1 MINKLSLSSLRIVFR
16 IENIFKNLLI
26 FLPLLLSERIAT
38 TDDLLILGSGF
49 LIFSIMTSICY
60 STNDYTDKK
69 KDIINKLKVNK
80 IVLDK
85 NIIIFLN
92 FFLFLFLIYLY
103 QFTHLFNF
111 YLVVYLFSFYFYN
124 FFVKSFF
131 LIDIIFLTSF
141 YIIRIFYGSELIDLD
156 ISYWFLFFFISFFLI
171 FSIFKRMIQ
180 IYVNNLKSKK
190 NKIINY
196 SFNDYPFLKK
206 IVIFAPGAAFGPSKM
221 WPVNKFK
228 ELLKRLDQNYKILI
242 LGSKSEVNLG
252 DQIADGGKAINLCGK
267 TSIQDAVDLMH
278 ISEFCVS
285 NDSGLMHLASATKTK
300 SISIYGATS
309 PDLTPPL
316 TTNKEIHY
324 RRVSCSPCFEKKC
337 KYGHYNCLVEIQAD
351 DVFKSFK

>member
-1 MINKLSLSSLRIVFR
+1 VINKLSLSSLRIVFR

-85 NIIIFLN
+85 KIIIFLN

-103 QFTHLFNF
+103 QFTYLFNF
-111 YLVVYLFSFYFYN
+111 YLVVYLFYFYFYN
-124 FFVKSFF
+124 FFAKSFF

-156 ISYWFLFFFISFFLI
+156 ISYWFLFFFISLFLI

-180 IYVNNLKSKK
+180 ISVNNLKSKK

-206 IVIFAPGAAFGPSKM
+206 IVIFATILNFSTFFLYLYEISYPNTFTSLSAPETRYEQSILLLGLIFIGYCFG
-221 WPVNKFK
+221 
-228 ELLKRLDQNYKILI
+228 LI
-242 LGSKSEVNLG
+242 RV
-252 DQIADGGKAINLCGK
+252 INLVFNK
-267 TSIQDAVDLMH
+267 KIKQDIYIFALKDKINYIFLIIYLLFAYFH
-278 ISEFCVS
+278 I
-285 NDSGLMHLASATKTK
+285 G
-300 SISIYGATS
+300 
-309 PDLTPPL
+309 
-316 TTNKEIHY
+316 
-324 RRVSCSPCFEKKC
+324 
-337 KYGHYNCLVEIQAD
+337 
-351 DVFKSFK
+351 